1 MIGLHVWKSDV
12 ARPLAFHSHS
22 AVSEMVFELGV
33 PMFRIVFY
41 CRKSHGTTR
50 KRL

>member
-1 MIGLHVWKSDV
+1 
-12 ARPLAFHSHS
+12 
-22 AVSEMVFELGV
+22 MVFELGV

-50 KRL
+50 KRLWPKWLRRKMGKSSDLTVLYNK